1 MRETP
6 KPAVPLS
13 GATGKIGLT
22 SMTLQHRNMT
32 GIMLVALG
40 AVLLILSSI
49 WLAWESRRFEPVIV
63 AARDI
68 PAGTQITADDL
79 AVADLPAQRP
89 DALRGFS
96 DSAALLGSYATTTII
111 ANTVITPRM
120 VQTTPPTQ
128 ITFPNGRVLA
138 DHLVAVPIAIE
149 SVGPVTDH
157 DTLNIGFI
165 SNRPEYC
172 DRAQATNPT
181 TATRPPVVVV
191 DPLQS
196 TEQQPRYA
204 CRWASS
210 LPVLYVDPK
219 AQTAFVAMTPPQ
231 SLAYQS
237 LRAAGVELWFERY
250 GAGSAPLQFLDRRY
264 PNQVTLAEL
273 TDPVE
278 ETLRVEPRKVTPQES
293 TP

>member
-1 MRETP
+1 M
-6 KPAVPLS
+6 
-13 GATGKIGLT
+13 
-22 SMTLQHRNMT
+22 
-32 GIMLVALG
+32 
-40 AVLLILSSI
+40 
-49 WLAWESRRFEPVIV
+49 
-63 AARDI
+63 
-68 PAGTQITADDL
+68 
-79 AVADLPAQRP
+79 
-89 DALRGFS
+89 
-96 DSAALLGSYATTTII
+96 

-120 VQTTPPTQ
+120 IQTSPPTQ

-138 DHLVAVPIAIE
+138 DHLVAVPIAIA

-165 SNRPEYC
+165 SDRPEYC
-172 DRAQATNPT
+172 DRAQANNPT
-181 TATRPPVVVV
+181 TTTLPPVVVV
-191 DPLQS
+191 DPMQPNDAK
-196 TEQQPRYA
+196 PRYA

-210 LPVLYVDPK
+210 LPVLYVDP
-219 AQTAFVAMTPPQ
+219 QNETAFVAMTPPQ

-264 PNQVTLAEL
+264 PNQVTLPEL